1 MNRQILRSLPRQIV
15 THRKICAEYSEGGDC
30 MYETKENIEK
40 VILVAVSTGNEED
53 AMESLDELE
62 ELVKTAGAEVV
73 GRIVQNL
80 EHINN
85 ATYVGTGKVQEI
97 KDLIR
102 ETDAAAIICD
112 DELSPAQ
119 YKNLED
125 ELNVKVMDRTLVI
138 LDIFAGR
145 ARTAEGKIQVEL
157 AQLRYRSTRLIG
169 MRNLS
174 RQGGGIGTRGPGEKK
189 LEVDRRL
196 IRNRIAQ
203 LKEQVRDM
211 ENHRQVTRAKRQDNP
226 VPVVAIVGYT
236 NAGKSTLLNT
246 LTDASVLEEDKL
258 FATLDPT
265 TRNYKLHDG
274 QEVLLTDTVGFIRKL
289 PHHLIDAFR
298 STLEEA
304 KYSDIIIHV
313 VDASNPSMDKNIH
326 AVYETLENLN
336 VKDKIIITVFN
347 KQDKL
352 IEKPILRDFK
362 ADYVVNA
369 AIKKGIGIDEINEAV
384 EKALTSMRVMVE
396 KVFDYADA
404 GKIGL
409 IRKYGQLINEEYKE
423 DGIYVKAYVPAAMV
437 KQL

>member
-1 MNRQILRSLPRQIV
+1 
-15 THRKICAEYSEGGDC
+15 
-30 MYETKENIEK
+30 MYETAENTEK
-40 VILVAVSTGNEED
+40 IILVAVATGNEDD

-62 ELVKTAGAEVV
+62 ALVNTAGAVVV
-73 GRIVQNL
+73 GRVIQNL
-80 EHINN
+80 DHINN
-85 ATYVGTGKVQEI
+85 TTYVGSGKVQEI
-97 KDLIR
+97 KDLIWGT
-102 ETDAAAIICD
+102 EADAIVCD

-125 ELNVKVMDRTLVI
+125 ELDVKVMDRTLII

-145 ARTAEGKIQVEL
+145 AKSAEGKIQVEL

-196 IRNRIAQ
+196 IRNRISQ
-203 LKEQVRDM
+203 LKEQVRNM
-211 ENHRQVTRAKRQDNP
+211 ESHRQVTRAKRQDNP

-246 LTDASVLEEDKL
+246 LTAANVLEEDKL

-265 TRNYKLHDG
+265 TRNYKLPNG

-313 VDASNPSMDKNIH
+313 VDCSNPSMDKNVH
-326 AVYETLENLN
+326 AVYETLKNLE

-347 KQDKL
+347 KIDKVE
-352 IEKPILRDFK
+352 EKPVLRDFN
-362 ADYVVNA
+362 ADYTVSA
-369 AIKKGIGIDEINEAV
+369 AIKKNIGLNEINDAIEV
-384 EKALTSMRVMVE
+384 ALKSMRVMVE
-396 KVFDYADA
+396 KVYDYSEA
-404 GKIGL
+404 GKIGI
-409 IRKYGQLINEEYKE
+409 IRKYGQVLSEEYKE
-423 DGIYVKAYVPAAMV
+423 DGIHLKAYVPSQIMDRI
-437 KQL
+437 

>member
-1 MNRQILRSLPRQIV
+1 
-15 THRKICAEYSEGGDC
+15 
-30 MYETKENIEK
+30 MYETKEELEK
-40 VILVAVSTGNEED
+40 VILVAVTTGDED
-53 AMESLDELE
+53 NAEESLDELE
-62 ELVKTAGAEVV
+62 ELVSTAGAVV
-73 GRIVQNL
+73 AGRMIQNL

-85 ATYVGTGKVQEI
+85 ATYIGSGKVKEL
-97 KDLIR
+97 KDLIW
-102 ETDAAAIICD
+102 EMEADAVICD
-112 DELSPAQ
+112 DELTPAQ

-125 ELNVKVMDRTLVI
+125 ELDVKVMDRTLII
-138 LDIFAGR
+138 LDIFAKR
-145 ARTAEGKIQVEL
+145 AKTAEGKIQVEL

-189 LEVDRRL
+189 LEVDRRV

-203 LKEQVRDM
+203 LREQVGEL
-211 ENHRQVTRAKRQDNP
+211 ENHRQVTRSKRQDNP

-265 TRNYKLHDG
+265 TRNYKLPDG

-289 PHHLIDAFR
+289 PHHLIDAFK

-313 VDASNPSMDKNIH
+313 VDASNESMDKNMH
-326 AVYETLENLN
+326 AVYETLKKLD
-336 VKDKIIITVFN
+336 VKDKIVITVFN
-347 KQDKL
+347 KLDKL
-352 IEKPILRDFK
+352 EDKPILSDFN

-369 AIKKGIGIDEINEAV
+369 AIKKKAGLDDINEAL
-384 EKALTSMRVMVE
+384 EKALKSMRVTVE
-396 KVFDYADA
+396 KVLDYADA
-404 GKIGL
+404 GKVGL
-409 IRKYGQLINEEYKE
+409 IRKYGQIISEEYKE
-423 DGIYVKAYVPAAMV
+423 DGIHIKAYVPAQMV
-437 KQL
+437 GKM

>member
-236 NAGKSTLLNT
+236 NAGKSRLLNT

-265 TRNYKLHDG
+265 TRNYKLPDG

>member
-1 MNRQILRSLPRQIV
+1 
-15 THRKICAEYSEGGDC
+15 
-30 MYETKENIEK
+30 MYENKEELEK

-53 AMESLDELE
+53 AQESLDELE
-62 ELVKTAGAEVV
+62 ELVSTAGAVVV
-73 GRIVQNL
+73 GRVVQNL

-85 ATYVGTGKVQEI
+85 TTYVGTGKVKKI
-97 KDLIR
+97 KDLIW
-102 ETDAAAIICD
+102 ETDADAIVCD

-125 ELNVKVMDRTLVI
+125 ELEVKVMDRTLII

-145 ARTAEGKIQVEL
+145 AKTAEGKIQVEL

-196 IRNRIAQ
+196 IRNRISQ
-203 LKEQVRDM
+203 LKEQVSEM

-246 LTDASVLEEDKL
+246 VTNAEVLEEDKL

-265 TRNYKLHDG
+265 TRNYKLPDG

-313 VDASNPSMDKNIH
+313 VDASNPSMDKNVH
-326 AVYETLENLN
+326 AVYETLDNLG
-336 VKDKIIITVFN
+336 VKDKTIITVFN
-347 KQDKL
+347 KKDKL
-352 IEKPILRDFK
+352 ETKPILRDFK
-362 ADYVVNA
+362 ADYVVHG
-369 AIKKGIGIDEINEAV
+369 AIKKGIGIDDINEAIENAV
-384 EKALTSMRVMVE
+384 KSMRVLYE
-396 KVFDYADA
+396 NVFTYAEA
-404 GKIGL
+404 GKTGL
-409 IRKYGQLINEEYKE
+409 IRKYGQLLEEEYKE
-423 DGIYVKAYVPAAMV
+423 DGIHVKAYVPTS
-437 KQL
+437 LIGRLN

>member
-1 MNRQILRSLPRQIV
+1 
-15 THRKICAEYSEGGDC
+15 

-211 ENHRQVTRAKRQDNP
+211 ENHRQS
-226 VPVVAIVGYT
+226 GS
-236 NAGKSTLLNT
+236 GC
-246 LTDASVLEEDKL
+246 
-258 FATLDPT
+258 
-265 TRNYKLHDG
+265 RNC
-274 QEVLLTDTVGFIRKL
+274 R
-289 PHHLIDAFR
+289 
-298 STLEEA
+298 
-304 KYSDIIIHV
+304 
-313 VDASNPSMDKNIH
+313 
-326 AVYETLENLN
+326 
-336 VKDKIIITVFN
+336 
-347 KQDKL
+347 
-352 IEKPILRDFK
+352 
-362 ADYVVNA
+362 
-369 AIKKGIGIDEINEAV
+369 
-384 EKALTSMRVMVE
+384 
-396 KVFDYADA
+396 
-404 GKIGL
+404 
-409 IRKYGQLINEEYKE
+409 
-423 DGIYVKAYVPAAMV
+423 IY
-437 KQL
+437 QCR

>member
-1 MNRQILRSLPRQIV
+1 
-15 THRKICAEYSEGGDC
+15 
-30 MYETKENIEK
+30 MYETKEIKEK
-40 VILVAVSTGNEED
+40 VILVAVSTDSETD
-53 AMESLDELE
+53 IDESLDELE
-62 ELVKTAGAEVV
+62 ELVNTAGAQVV
-73 GRIVQNL
+73 GRVVQNL

-85 ATYVGTGKVQEI
+85 TTYVGTGKVKEI
-97 KDLIR
+97 QDLIW
-102 ETDAAAIICD
+102 ETEADAVICD

-125 ELNVKVMDRTLVI
+125 QLNVKIMDRTLII

-145 ARTAEGKIQVEL
+145 AKTAEGKIQVEL

-196 IRNRIAQ
+196 IRNRISQ
-203 LKEQVRDM
+203 LKDQVKDM
-211 ENHRQVTRAKRQDNP
+211 EAHRQVTRAKRQENP

-265 TRNYKLHDG
+265 TRNYKLPDG

-313 VDASNPSMDKNIH
+313 VDASNPAMDKNIN
-326 AVYETLENLN
+326 AVYETLENLQ

-352 IEKPILRDFK
+352 ESKPILRDMQ
-362 ADYVVNA
+362 ADYTVNA
-369 AIKKGIGIDEINEAV
+369 AIKKGVGLDEINNAIEEAL
-384 EKALTSMRVMVE
+384 KSMRVMID
-396 KVFDYADA
+396 KVFSYDKA
-404 GKIGL
+404 GNVGL
-409 IRKYGQLINEEYKE
+409 IRKYGQLISEEYKE
-423 DGIYVKAYVPAAMV
+423 DGIYVKAYVPANLV
-437 KQL
+437 NKL

>member
-1 MNRQILRSLPRQIV
+1 
-15 THRKICAEYSEGGDC
+15 
-30 MYETKENIEK
+30 MYENKEELEK

-53 AMESLDELE
+53 AQESLDELE
-62 ELVKTAGAEVV
+62 ELVSTAGAVVV
-73 GRIVQNL
+73 GRVVQNL

-85 ATYVGTGKVQEI
+85 TTYVGTGKVKEI
-97 KDLIR
+97 KDLIW
-102 ETDAAAIICD
+102 ETDADAIVCD

-125 ELNVKVMDRTLVI
+125 ELEVKVMDRTLII

-145 ARTAEGKIQVEL
+145 AKTAEGKIQVEL

-196 IRNRIAQ
+196 IRNRISQ
-203 LKEQVRDM
+203 LKEQVSEM

-246 LTDASVLEEDKL
+246 VTNAEVLEEDKL

-265 TRNYKLHDG
+265 TRNYKLPDG

-313 VDASNPSMDKNIH
+313 VDASNPSMDKNVH
-326 AVYETLENLN
+326 AVYETLDNLG
-336 VKDKIIITVFN
+336 VKDKTIITVFN
-347 KQDKL
+347 KEDKL
-352 IEKPILRDFK
+352 ETKPILRDFK
-362 ADYVVNA
+362 ADYVVHG
-369 AIKKGIGIDEINEAV
+369 AIKKGIGIDDINEAIENAV
-384 EKALTSMRVMVE
+384 KSMRVLYE
-396 KVFDYADA
+396 NVFTYAEA
-404 GKIGL
+404 GKTGL
-409 IRKYGQLINEEYKE
+409 IRKYGQLLEEEYKA
-423 DGIYVKAYVPAAMV
+423 DGIHVKAYVPTSSIGR
-437 KQL
+437 LN

>member
-1 MNRQILRSLPRQIV
+1 
-15 THRKICAEYSEGGDC
+15 
-30 MYETKENIEK
+30 MYENKEELEK

-53 AMESLDELE
+53 AQESLDELE
-62 ELVKTAGAEVV
+62 ELVSTAGAVVV
-73 GRIVQNL
+73 GRVVQNL

-85 ATYVGTGKVQEI
+85 TTYVGTGKVKEI
-97 KDLIR
+97 KDLIW
-102 ETDAAAIICD
+102 ETDADAIVCD

-125 ELNVKVMDRTLVI
+125 ELEVKVMDRTLII

-145 ARTAEGKIQVEL
+145 AKTAEGKIQVEL

-196 IRNRIAQ
+196 IRNRISQ
-203 LKEQVRDM
+203 LKEQVSEM

-246 LTDASVLEEDKL
+246 VTNAEVLEEDKL

-265 TRNYKLHDG
+265 TRNYKLPDG

-313 VDASNPSMDKNIH
+313 VDASNPSMDKNVH
-326 AVYETLENLN
+326 AVYETLDNLG
-336 VKDKIIITVFN
+336 VKDKKIITVFN
-347 KQDKL
+347 KEDKL
-352 IEKPILRDFK
+352 ETKPILRDFK
-362 ADYVVNA
+362 ADYVVHG
-369 AIKKGIGIDEINEAV
+369 AIKKGIGIDDINEAIENAV
-384 EKALTSMRVMVE
+384 KSMRVLYE
-396 KVFDYADA
+396 NVFTYAEA
-404 GKIGL
+404 GKTGL
-409 IRKYGQLINEEYKE
+409 IRKYGQLLEEEYKE
-423 DGIYVKAYVPAAMV
+423 DGIHVKAYVPTS
-437 KQL
+437 LIGRLN

>member
-1 MNRQILRSLPRQIV
+1 
-15 THRKICAEYSEGGDC
+15 
-30 MYETKENIEK
+30 MYETKEVKEK
-40 VILVAVSTGNEED
+40 VILVAVSTDSETD
-53 AMESLDELE
+53 IDESLDELE
-62 ELVKTAGAEVV
+62 ELVNTAGAQVV
-73 GRIVQNL
+73 GRVVQNL

-85 ATYVGTGKVQEI
+85 TTYVGTGKVKEI
-97 KDLIR
+97 QDLIW
-102 ETDAAAIICD
+102 ETEADAVICD

-125 ELNVKVMDRTLVI
+125 QLNVKIMDRTLII

-145 ARTAEGKIQVEL
+145 AKTAEGKIQVEL

-174 RQGGGIGTRGPGEKK
+174 RQGGGIGTKGPGEKK

-196 IRNRIAQ
+196 IRNRISQ
-203 LKEQVRDM
+203 LKDQVKDM
-211 ENHRQVTRAKRQDNP
+211 EAHRQVTRAKRQENP

-265 TRNYKLHDG
+265 TRNYKLPDG

-313 VDASNPSMDKNIH
+313 VDASNPAMDKNIH
-326 AVYETLENLN
+326 AVYETLENLQ

-352 IEKPILRDFK
+352 ENKPILRDMR
-362 ADYVVNA
+362 ADYTVNA
-369 AIKKGIGIDEINEAV
+369 AIKKGVGLDEINNAIEEAL
-384 EKALTSMRVMVE
+384 KSMRVMIN
-396 KVFDYADA
+396 KVFSYDKA
-404 GKIGL
+404 GNVGL
-409 IRKYGQLINEEYKE
+409 IRKYGQLISEEYKE
-423 DGIYVKAYVPAAMV
+423 DGIYVKAYVPV
-437 KQL
+437 NLVNKL

>member
-1 MNRQILRSLPRQIV
+1 
-15 THRKICAEYSEGGDC
+15 
-30 MYETKENIEK
+30 MYETKEVKEK
-40 VILVAVSTGNEED
+40 VILVAVSTDSETD
-53 AMESLDELE
+53 IDESLDELE
-62 ELVKTAGAEVV
+62 ELVNTAGAQVV
-73 GRIVQNL
+73 GRVVQNL

-85 ATYVGTGKVQEI
+85 TTYVGTGKVKEI
-97 KDLIR
+97 QDLIW
-102 ETDAAAIICD
+102 ETEADAVICD

-125 ELNVKVMDRTLVI
+125 QLNVKIMDRTLII

-145 ARTAEGKIQVEL
+145 AKTAEGKIQVEL

-174 RQGGGIGTRGPGEKK
+174 RQGGGIGTKGPGEKK

-196 IRNRIAQ
+196 IRNRISQ
-203 LKEQVRDM
+203 LKDQVKDM
-211 ENHRQVTRAKRQDNP
+211 EAHRQVTRAKRQENP

-265 TRNYKLHDG
+265 TRNYKLPDG

-313 VDASNPSMDKNIH
+313 VDASNPAMDKNIH
-326 AVYETLENLN
+326 AVYETLENLQ

-352 IEKPILRDFK
+352 DNKPILRDMR
-362 ADYVVNA
+362 ADYTVNA
-369 AIKKGIGIDEINEAV
+369 AIKKGVGLDEINNAIEEAL
-384 EKALTSMRVMVE
+384 KSMRVMIN
-396 KVFDYADA
+396 KVFSYDKA
-404 GKIGL
+404 GNVGL
-409 IRKYGQLINEEYKE
+409 IRKYGQLISEEYKE
-423 DGIYVKAYVPAAMV
+423 DGIYVKAYVPV
-437 KQL
+437 NLVNKL

>member
-1 MNRQILRSLPRQIV
+1 
-15 THRKICAEYSEGGDC
+15 
-30 MYETKENIEK
+30 MYETAENTEK
-40 VILVAVSTGNEED
+40 IILVAVATGNEDD

-62 ELVKTAGAEVV
+62 ELVNTAGAVVV
-73 GRIVQNL
+73 GRVIQNL
-80 EHINN
+80 DHINN
-85 ATYVGTGKVQEI
+85 TTYVGSGKVQEI
-97 KDLIR
+97 KDLIW
-102 ETDAAAIICD
+102 ETEADAIVCD

-125 ELNVKVMDRTLVI
+125 ELDVKVMDRTLII

-145 ARTAEGKIQVEL
+145 AKSAEGKIQVEL

-196 IRNRIAQ
+196 IRNRISQ
-203 LKEQVRDM
+203 LKEQVRNM
-211 ENHRQVTRAKRQDNP
+211 ESHRQVTRAKRQDNP

-246 LTDASVLEEDKL
+246 LTAANVLEEDKL

-265 TRNYKLHDG
+265 TRNYKLPNG

-313 VDASNPSMDKNIH
+313 VDCSNPSMDKNVH
-326 AVYETLENLN
+326 AVYETLKNLE

-347 KQDKL
+347 KIDKVE
-352 IEKPILRDFK
+352 EKPVLRDFN
-362 ADYVVNA
+362 ADYTVSA
-369 AIKKGIGIDEINEAV
+369 AIKKNIGLNEINDAIEV
-384 EKALTSMRVMVE
+384 ALKSIRVMVE
-396 KVFDYADA
+396 KVYDYSEA
-404 GKIGL
+404 GKIGI
-409 IRKYGQLINEEYKE
+409 IRKYGQVLSEEYKE
-423 DGIYVKAYVPAAMV
+423 DGIHLKAYVPSQIMDRI
-437 KQL
+437 

>member
-1 MNRQILRSLPRQIV
+1 
-15 THRKICAEYSEGGDC
+15 
-30 MYETKENIEK
+30 MYETAENTEK
-40 VILVAVSTGNEED
+40 IILVAVATGNEDD

-62 ELVKTAGAEVV
+62 ELVNTAGAVVV
-73 GRIVQNL
+73 GRVIQNL
-80 EHINN
+80 DHINN
-85 ATYVGTGKVQEI
+85 TTYVGSGKVQEI
-97 KDLIR
+97 KDLIW
-102 ETDAAAIICD
+102 ETEADAIVCD

-125 ELNVKVMDRTLVI
+125 ELDVKVMDRTLII

-145 ARTAEGKIQVEL
+145 AKSAEGKIQVEL

-196 IRNRIAQ
+196 IRNRISQ
-203 LKEQVRDM
+203 LKEQVRNM
-211 ENHRQVTRAKRQDNP
+211 ESHRQVTRAKRQDNP

-246 LTDASVLEEDKL
+246 LTAANVLEEDKL

-265 TRNYKLHDG
+265 TRNYKLPNG

-313 VDASNPSMDKNIH
+313 VDCSNPSMDKNVH
-326 AVYETLENLN
+326 AVYETLKNLE

-347 KQDKL
+347 KIDKVE
-352 IEKPILRDFK
+352 EKPVLRDFN
-362 ADYVVNA
+362 ADYTVSA
-369 AIKKGIGIDEINEAV
+369 AIKKNIGLNEINDAIEA
-384 EKALTSMRVMVE
+384 ALKSMRVMVE
-396 KVFDYADA
+396 KVYDYSEA
-404 GKIGL
+404 GKIGI
-409 IRKYGQLINEEYKE
+409 IRKYGQVLSEEYKE
-423 DGIYVKAYVPAAMV
+423 YGIHLKAYVPSQIMDRI
-437 KQL
+437 

>member
-1 MNRQILRSLPRQIV
+1 
-15 THRKICAEYSEGGDC
+15 
-30 MYETKENIEK
+30 MYETAENTEK
-40 VILVAVSTGNEED
+40 IILVAVATGNEDD

-62 ELVKTAGAEVV
+62 ELVNTAGAVVV
-73 GRIVQNL
+73 GRVIQNL
-80 EHINN
+80 DHINN
-85 ATYVGTGKVQEI
+85 TTYVGSGKVQEI
-97 KDLIR
+97 KDLIW
-102 ETDAAAIICD
+102 ETEADAIVCD

-125 ELNVKVMDRTLVI
+125 ELDVKVMDRTLII

-145 ARTAEGKIQVEL
+145 AKSAEGKIQVEL

-196 IRNRIAQ
+196 IRNRISQ
-203 LKEQVRDM
+203 LKEQVRNM
-211 ENHRQVTRAKRQDNP
+211 ESHRQVTRAKRQDNP

-246 LTDASVLEEDKL
+246 LTAANVLEEDKL

-265 TRNYKLHDG
+265 TRNYKLPNG

-313 VDASNPSMDKNIH
+313 VDCSNPSMDKNVH
-326 AVYETLENLN
+326 AVYETLKNLE

-347 KQDKL
+347 KIDKVE
-352 IEKPILRDFK
+352 EKPVLRDFN
-362 ADYVVNA
+362 ADYTVSA
-369 AIKKGIGIDEINEAV
+369 AIKKNIGLNEINDAIEA
-384 EKALTSMRVMVE
+384 ALKSMRVMVE
-396 KVFDYADA
+396 KVYDYSEA
-404 GKIGL
+404 GKIGI
-409 IRKYGQLINEEYKE
+409 IRKYGQVLSEEYKE
-423 DGIYVKAYVPAAMV
+423 DGIHLKAYVPSQIMNRI
-437 KQL
+437 